1 DYTIHD
7 LTGVDLRPTKDFP
20 PDGAGGEGFTN
31 AAESLT
37 DVSPALFAKY
47 LNAAKEIAD
56 HAVLLPDGFRFSP
69 KKTRRDWSDEGVER
83 LRAFYHRFTPDGDL
97 PIKPYIAALTKHR
110 DELKSGKSTP
120 AQIAGRE
127 KINPKYFALLWSTLS
142 KSTGEPMTSLSKR
155 VLS

>member
-1 DYTIHD
+1 
-7 LTGVDLRPTKDFP
+7 
-20 PDGAGGEGFTN
+20 
-31 AAESLT
+31 
-37 DVSPALFAKY
+37 
-47 LNAAKEIAD
+47 
-56 HAVLLPDGFRFSP
+56 
-69 KKTRRDWSDEGVER
+69 ER

-155 VLS
+155 VLSASETEVDAVVGEIAALQKSAWKVVPVGSYRDNAASRQVADDSTAKTPEQKLGLAEFRKIFPLFLCLSNVIPTDEVVCL